1 MIRGTLVAE
10 SLRVDATLEGVS
22 LNVRT
27 VSRIAPRN
35 VSPEQRRAGIP
46 LKWTLIEFEA
56 PDAEA
61 EAIAGALAE
70 VLDEPGWYVDFHSPT
85 ESFVVF
91 AGRILHYQR
100 GDKAGRAEAEAYARS
115 RGVPDAQLDWPA

>member
-27 VSRIAPRN
+27 VSRIA
-35 VSPEQRRAGIP
+35 A
-46 LKWTLIEFEA
+46 
-56 PDAEA
+56 DAEA
-61 EAIAGALAE
+61 EALASALAE
-70 VLDEPGWYVDFHSPT
+70 VLDESGWYVDFHSPT

-91 AGRILHYQR
+91 PGRILRYPR

-115 RGVPDAQLDWPA
+115 RGVPDAQLDWPE

>member
-10 SLRVDATLEGVS
+10 SLRLDATLESVL

-35 VSPEQRRAGIP
+35 VSPEQRRAGVP
-46 LKWTLIEFEA
+46 LNWTLIEFEA
-56 PDAEA
+56 ADAEA
-61 EAIAGALAE
+61 EALASALAE

-91 AGRILHYQR
+91 AGWILRYPR

-115 RGVPDAQLDWPA
+115 RGVPDAQLDWPE